1 MVTIHRT
8 PMGMLERGLHAR
20 KNMEVWT
27 LREEY
32 LISSLVASPIWWAV
46 TTKGVLGPLMIVNG
60 EALRYMLFRTF
71 LYEGILFARV
81 PDHDALYC
89 GLYNQSIAAQ
99 TIQKAFRTWSFRKAS
114 KVILAKA
121 RVLEELRLL
130 PPKVL
135 GLPWFEGGQTYRRL
149 RDTYQ
154 CRADGTMQS

>member
-1 MVTIHRT
+1 MASHRT
-8 PMGMLERGLHAR
+8 PMGMLDRGLRAR

-32 LISSLVASPIWWAV
+32 LISPLVASPIWWAV
-46 TTKGVLGPLMIVNG
+46 TTKGVLGPLMIVND

-81 PDHDALYC
+81 PGHDALFC
-89 GLYNQSIAAQ
+89 GYIYDEHAAARIVQ
-99 TIQKAFRTWSFRKAS
+99 RAFRKWSFRRTRS
-114 KVILAKA
+114 KVFLAKA

-149 RDTYQ
+149 RDMY
-154 CRADGTMQS
+154 